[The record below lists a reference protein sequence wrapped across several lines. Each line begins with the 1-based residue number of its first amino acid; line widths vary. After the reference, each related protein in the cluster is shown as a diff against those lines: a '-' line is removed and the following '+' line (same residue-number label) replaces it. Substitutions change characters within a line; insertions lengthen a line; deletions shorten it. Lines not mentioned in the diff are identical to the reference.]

1 MGEEQRRGVERAG
14 REGFPPHRAGVT
26 SAGVHEEVSLGGN
39 LNQAVRVG
47 DTVRR
52 RAGPWTPAVHALL
65 RYLETVGFEA
75 PRVRGIDEQGREILE
90 YIPGESFAGGT
101 VAVPDGVLVEDH
113 LVAAA
118 RLLRR
123 YHDVVAGFSPP
134 RDAEWRLVA
143 PTEHE
148 VICHN
153 DWSPWNALFRDDQ
166 LTVML
171 DWDLAGPGSRLW
183 DVANAAAC
191 WVTLF
196 AGSKLFDVPE
206 RARRL
211 RLFCDAYGLED
222 RSDLLST
229 LRLRSAHVA
238 RFIAERAQAG
248 EPGFVTLASWDT
260 PAEMANDIAYLDE
273 HRSTFERALR

>member
-1 MGEEQRRGVERAG
+1 MR
-14 REGFPPHRAGVT
+14 
-26 SAGVHEEVSLGGN
+26 EEVALGGN

-52 RAGPWTPAVHALL
+52 RAGAWTPAVHALL
-65 RYLETVGFEA
+65 RYLEHAGFEA
-75 PRVRGIDEQGREILE
+75 PRVHGIDEEGREILD
-90 YIPGESFAGGT
+90 YILGEAYSGT
-101 VAVPDGVLVEDH
+101 ENPVPDRVLDEEH
-113 LVAAA
+113 LVDAA

-123 YHDVVAGFSPP
+123 YHDTVIGFSPP
-134 RDAEWRLVA
+134 PDATWRLVA
-143 PTEHE
+143 PTKHE
-148 VICHN
+148 LICHN
-153 DWSPWNALFRDDQ
+153 DWSPWNALFRDGQ
-166 LTVML
+166 LAVML

-183 DVANAAAC
+183 DVANSAAC

-196 AGSKLFDVPE
+196 SASNLFTVAE

-222 RSDLLST
+222 RSALLAT
-229 LRLRSAHVA
+229 IRVRNDHVA
-238 RFIAERAQAG
+238 RFIEERARAG

-260 PAEMANDIAYLDE
+260 PGKMDDDLAWLDR